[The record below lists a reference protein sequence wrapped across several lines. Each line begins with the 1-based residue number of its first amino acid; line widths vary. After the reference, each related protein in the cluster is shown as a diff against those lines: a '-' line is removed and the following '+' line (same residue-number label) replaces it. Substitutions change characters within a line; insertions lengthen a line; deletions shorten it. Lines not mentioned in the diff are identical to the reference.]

1 MKCRD
6 AFTLVELMPNYPT
19 GYVATEVSAA
29 NYIGV
34 FGTVQMLTVCGGT
47 GNYVGDGVLVLQRG
61 FRFADLTDGLSQTFL
76 VGERNSQH
84 FPSTWLGVFAGASHS
99 PGRIVAVASSPPN
112 SDQAAE
118 IQLQQLSPHWDELPR
133 CRRLGQTSLAEAIDR
148 ATYLALCTRP
158 GQGHRAASPLM
169 KSLTCRNPES
179 PIAAVNRL
187 RSLR

>member
-6 AFTLVELMPNYPT
+6 AFTLVELLSNYPT

-47 GNYVGDGVLVLQRG
+47 GDCVGDGVLVLQRG

-112 SDQAAE
+112 SDQAA
-118 IQLQQLSPHWDELPR
+118 QFNFSSFHPT
-133 CRRLGQTSLAEAIDR
+133 GTNFLAADGSVKLVAETIDQ
-148 ATYLALCTRP
+148 ASYLALCTR
-158 GQGHRAASPLM
+158 GAGTSCCKSPDDV
-169 KSLTCRNPES
+169 SDVS
-179 PIAAVNRL
+179 
-187 RSLR
+187 